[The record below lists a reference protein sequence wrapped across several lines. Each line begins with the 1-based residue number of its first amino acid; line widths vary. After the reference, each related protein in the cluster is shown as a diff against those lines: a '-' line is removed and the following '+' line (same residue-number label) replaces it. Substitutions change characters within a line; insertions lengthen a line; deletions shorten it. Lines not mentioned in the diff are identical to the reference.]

1 MNIPQTF
8 VIGELVSRA
17 GNVLRPEVD
26 NPEPDSADEPSLT
39 GVIAQLLSF
48 LGAKEPM
55 AATHVEATFGCL
67 LLRMT
72 GLHPRDPS

>member
-26 NPEPDSADEPSLT
+26 NAEPDSADAPFLAR
-39 GVIAQLLSF
+39 VIAQLLSC
-48 LGAKEPM
+48 LGAKEPV
-55 AATHVEATFGCL
+55 AATHPGATFG
-67 LLRMT
+67 
-72 GLHPRDPS
+72 